1 MDYNIDQ
8 IKSLEFKEAMRTKVS
23 MYAGSADNQG
33 AFQIFKEILGN
44 SIDEFMNNFGNKI
57 NIVFHRDGS
66 ISVEDFGRG
75 IPFSKDVKDKTFIDV
90 FTAPHTSGKFDHQAY
105 KNSVGLHGIG
115 LKLAALTSLDFEASS
130 TRHDLIA
137 TIKLHKGEVVSYT
150 ITKNTTKKKTGTYV
164 RYLLDKDVFN
174 VEKLDTKLNEIT
186 NFCRT
191 SSFLNA
197 GLQIN
202 IDNKIDNENN
212 TFKSKGIIDLINED
226 YPNQLIKPIK
236 GFAEDK
242 TDKVEIAYTWH
253 NSASEN
259 FFLFVNGMEITN
271 GGQPIT
277 GFRTGLTRTINNLI
291 GEKLRGDNI
300 RRGII
305 YIINI
310 KCLNPSFSDQRK
322 SQINNPNLRGLTD
335 QAISNSLRDFHASD
349 PNGFDKLAQMF
360 TKVEKAEAA
369 AERAREAIMSANKN
383 IKEMS
388 KKKVFAADK
397 LKDARN
403 LGENSILLLVEG
415 DSALGPILE
424 ARDASIYGAL
434 TLGGKIINAYGHPEE
449 KVLNSE
455 KIQLI
460 FGALGITP
468 GTNKLGKLRYGRAA
482 ICTDAD
488 SDGAHIALLVMALMQ
503 RYCPNFLEE
512 GRLFWLRAP
521 LYSIKKGK
529 KYHYYYND
537 DEFNKSTIKGEVSRY
552 KGLGS
557 LDNVSVVKESM
568 FGANQ
573 RMEKLTWS
581 KEAENLIL
589 KFMGEDIEP
598 RKEFV
603 YSKIDFGQEYE

>member
-57 NIVFHRDGS
+57 NVVFHRDGS

-186 NFCRT
+186 NFCRI

-291 GEKLRGDNI
+291 GEKLSGDNI

-360 TKVEKAEAA
+360 AKVEKAEAA
-369 AERAREAIMSANKN
+369 AERAREAIMSANKD
-383 IKEMS
+383 IQKRT
-388 KKKVFAADK
+388 KAKVFSSDK
-397 LKDARN
+397 LKDAEE
-403 LGENSILLLVEG
+403 LGQNSTLIVCEG
-415 DSALGPILE
+415 DSALNALAQ
-424 ARDASIYGAL
+424 ARDTKKYGLLALRGKSINPL
-434 TLGGKIINAYGHPEE
+434 INDLE
-449 KVLNSE
+449 KVLENE
-455 KIQLI
+455 EVRLI
-460 FGALGITP
+460 LSALGLD
-468 GTNKLGKLRYGRAA
+468 LGPYKSKNLRYGKLAIAA
-482 ICTDAD
+482 DQD
-488 SDGAHIALLVMALMQ
+488 EDGNHVFLLVLTLLNELI
-503 RYCPNFLEE
+503 PNFVKE
-512 GRLFWLRAP
+512 GRVYRLESP
-521 LYSIKKGK
+521 LYVVSANRTEK
-529 KYHYYYND
+529 YYYTEEDFQKRKN
-537 DEFNKSTIKGEVSRY
+537 NNGVVSHI
-552 KGLGS
+552 KGLGELS
-557 LDNVSVVKESM
+557 SDQMKNSMFTKDQKITQVKWDEKTENLLRQLMGKDVDYRKKFIFDNVD
-568 FGANQ
+568 F
-573 RMEKLTWS
+573 S
-581 KEAENLIL
+581 K
-589 KFMGEDIEP
+589 
-598 RKEFV
+598 V
-603 YSKIDFGQEYE
+603 

>member
-57 NIVFHRDGS
+57 NIIFHPDNS

-75 IPFSKDVKDKTFIDV
+75 IPFSEDIEDQTFIDV

-186 NFCRT
+186 NFCRI

-259 FFLFVNGMEITN
+259 FFLFVNGMEIIN

-349 PNGFDKLAQMF
+349 PNGFDKL
-360 TKVEKAEAA
+360 
-369 AERAREAIMSANKN
+369 
-383 IKEMS
+383 
-388 KKKVFAADK
+388 
-397 LKDARN
+397 
-403 LGENSILLLVEG
+403 
-415 DSALGPILE
+415 
-424 ARDASIYGAL
+424 
-434 TLGGKIINAYGHPEE
+434 
-449 KVLNSE
+449 
-455 KIQLI
+455 
-460 FGALGITP
+460 
-468 GTNKLGKLRYGRAA
+468 
-482 ICTDAD
+482 
-488 SDGAHIALLVMALMQ
+488 
-503 RYCPNFLEE
+503 
-512 GRLFWLRAP
+512 
-521 LYSIKKGK
+521 
-529 KYHYYYND
+529 
-537 DEFNKSTIKGEVSRY
+537 
-552 KGLGS
+552 
-557 LDNVSVVKESM
+557 
-568 FGANQ
+568 
-573 RMEKLTWS
+573 
-581 KEAENLIL
+581 
-589 KFMGEDIEP
+589 
-598 RKEFV
+598 
-603 YSKIDFGQEYE
+603 